1 MIKLQTPKMY
11 LKLILINLIVQF
23 LIFLPT
29 LTQAETI
36 VLKSEKQIIVEK
48 SWEED
53 NHIWF
58 IFQGMKACI
67 PKHEVKKIVH
77 NDPKQGQ
84 KASLPKVKK
93 NNFVSNVSRPT
104 KTSTRTQTEQ
114 PDQVTPSPQDTA
126 SQPNITTCF
135 RKDGFRDLRWGV
147 NVSTVSGLQK
157 RAVETGLDDV
167 IEYDRPSD
175 PLKIGNVELFSIIY
189 AFWKDEL
196 YTVTIWTQGQSNYMQ
211 LRDRVFAQYGQGYRC
226 QQYPERYLWSEGLT
240 DMMLRYDE
248 THQQGALWLRSRE
261 LDRKYKLSKM
271 NGHTTYLKWMNSN

>member
-1 MIKLQTPKMY
+1 MY

-23 LIFLPT
+23 LIFLPAP
-29 LTQAETI
+29 TQSDTI
-36 VLKSEKQIIVEK
+36 VLKSEKQIMAEK
-48 SWEED
+48 SWEEE

-67 PKHEVKKIVH
+67 PKNEVKKIVH
-77 NDPKQGQ
+77 NDQKQNQ
-84 KASLPKVKK
+84 KASLPKAKK
-93 NNFVSNVSRPT
+93 NNLVSNVSTPPRI
-104 KTSTRTQTEQ
+104 STRTQIKQ

-126 SQPNITTCF
+126 SQPNSSTCF

-147 NVSTVSGLQK
+147 NISIVSGLQK
-157 RAVETGLDDV
+157 RAVESGLDDV

-211 LRDRVFAQYGQGYRC
+211 LRDRVFAQYGQGYRY
-226 QQYPERYLWSEGLT
+226 QKYPGRYLWSEGLT

-261 LDRKYKLSKM
+261 LDRKFKLSKM
-271 NGHTTYLKWMNSN
+271 NGHSSYLKWMNSN